1 MDNVTGVNSNLVYCY
16 PRFLFHFKSVDIMA
30 KLNPIGFSKR
40 TFAATVKIH
49 VNKQILDA
57 IESRGYLRREIAR
70 VFQQA
75 NRRIQN
81 VEKSGFISPAVVA
94 LNKGDIKGFTKFSM
108 RHDWDDLKI
117 EYSKAVSFLQQPT
130 STASGTREY
139 SNHLKRYYNLDDK
152 EFKLMQDKLMGKIA
166 SVSDK
171 RFLEQYLMQY
181 KDFTGELERE
191 TRDVSDQIEDDAV
204 RIENALDDAIEQIV
218 SDPNSEAY
226 VNGVNDLNTDL
237 PLKKI
242 LSEFEK
248 FGL

>member
-1 MDNVTGVNSNLVYCY
+1 
-16 PRFLFHFKSVDIMA
+16 MA

-40 TFAATVKIH
+40 TFASTSKIYID
-49 VNKQILDA
+49 KQIMDA
-57 IESRGYLRREIAR
+57 IESRGYLRKEIAR

-81 VEKSGFISPAVVA
+81 VEKTGLVSPAVVA
-94 LNKGDIKGFTKFSM
+94 LNKGDIKGFAKFSM
-108 RHDWDDLKI
+108 KHDWSDLKI

-139 SNHLKRYYNLDDK
+139 SNHLKKSYDLNDK

-166 SVSDK
+166 SVSDE

-181 KDFTGELERE
+181 KDFTGELEQE
-191 TRDVSDQIEDDAV
+191 SRDVSDQIEDDAV
-204 RIENALDDAIEQIV
+204 RIENALDDAIDKIAH
-218 SDPNSEAY
+218 DPNSEAY
-226 VNGVNDLNTDL
+226 VNNVDNYNTDE

-242 LSEFEK
+242 LQEFEK

>member
-1 MDNVTGVNSNLVYCY
+1 
-16 PRFLFHFKSVDIMA
+16 MA

-40 TFAATVKIH
+40 TFASTVKIFAD
-49 VNKQILDA
+49 KQILDA
-57 IESRGYLRREIAR
+57 IESRGFLRKEIAR
-70 VFQQA
+70 VFQRA

-81 VEKSGFISPAVVA
+81 VEKTGLVSPAVVA

-108 RHDWDDLKI
+108 KHDWNDLKI

-139 SNHLKRYYNLDDK
+139 SNHLKKSYNLDDK

-166 SVSDK
+166 SVSDE

-181 KDFTGELERE
+181 KDFTGELEQE
-191 TRDVSDQIEDDAV
+191 SRDVSDQLEDDAI
-204 RIENALDDAIEQIV
+204 RIENALDDAMEQV
-218 SDPNSEAY
+218 ANSETAEAY
-226 VNGVNDLNTDL
+226 VNDVDHFKTDE
-237 PLKKI
+237 PLRKI
-242 LSEFEK
+242 LQEFDK

>member
-1 MDNVTGVNSNLVYCY
+1 
-16 PRFLFHFKSVDIMA
+16 MA

-40 TFAATVKIH
+40 TFAATAKIH
-49 VNKQILDA
+49 VDKQIMDA
-57 IESRGYLRREIAR
+57 IESRGYLRKEIAR

-81 VEKSGFISPAVVA
+81 VEKSGFVSPAVVA
-94 LNKGDIKGFTKFSM
+94 LNKSDIKGFAKFSM
-108 RHDWDDLKI
+108 KHDWNDLKI
-117 EYSKAVSFLQQPT
+117 EYSKAISFLQQPT

-139 SNHLKRYYNLDDK
+139 SNHLKKSYKLNDK

-166 SVSDK
+166 SVSDE

-181 KDFTGELERE
+181 KDFTGELEQE
-191 TRDVSDQIEDDAV
+191 SRDVSDQIEDDAV
-204 RIENALDDAIEQIV
+204 KIENALDEAIEQIAK
-218 SDPNSEAY
+218 DPNSEAF
-226 VNGVNDLNTDL
+226 VNGVDHFKTDE

>member
-1 MDNVTGVNSNLVYCY
+1 
-16 PRFLFHFKSVDIMA
+16 MA

-40 TFAATVKIH
+40 TFTATVKIRIDR
-49 VNKQILDA
+49 QILEA
-57 IESRGYLRREIAR
+57 IESRGYLRKEIAR
-70 VFQQA
+70 VFQMA

-81 VEKSGFISPAVVA
+81 VEKTGFVSPAVVA
-94 LNKGDIKGFTKFSM
+94 LNKGDIKGFAKFSM
-108 RHDWDDLKI
+108 NHDWNDLKI

-139 SNHLKRYYNLDDK
+139 SNHLKKSYKLDDK

-166 SVSDK
+166 SVSDE

-181 KDFTGELERE
+181 KDFTGELEQE
-191 TRDVSDQIEDDAV
+191 SRDVSDQIEDDAV
-204 RIENALDDAIEQIV
+204 KIENALDAAIEQIAK
-218 SDPNSEAY
+218 DPNAEAF
-226 VNGVNDLNTDL
+226 VNGVDHFNTDD

-242 LSEFEK
+242 LSEFDK